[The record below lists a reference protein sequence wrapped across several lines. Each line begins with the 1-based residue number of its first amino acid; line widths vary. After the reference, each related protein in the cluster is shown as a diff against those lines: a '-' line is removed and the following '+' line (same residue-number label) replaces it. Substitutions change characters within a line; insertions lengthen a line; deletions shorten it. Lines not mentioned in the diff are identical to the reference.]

1 MKRSTLTLFALL
13 FAFGGRLF
21 SAESPSG
28 VDTAW
33 TGAASDAWADPAN
46 WSKGLPSEKGIANTV
61 IQTSPKNVAPVITTA
76 GNTSSGQVYI
86 MSGGGLI
93 IQKGGELTTG
103 GNLVTGNNGHAGLT
117 EVAGGTLHVGG
128 VILLGHN
135 GFEGGL
141 KIDSGTVSAD
151 GLSIHESG
159 AAKIILRGS
168 GKLILPNSVE
178 NLRNIRY
185 WIDNTKQI
193 AAEGSDASKE
203 YAVDVETE
211 KKSGKIVLSVW
222 SGK

>member
-46 WSKGLPSEKGIANTV
+46 WSKGLPSEKGIAN
-61 IQTSPKNVAPVITTA
+61 TTA

-185 WIDNTKQI
+185 WIDNT
-193 AAEGSDASKE
+193 
-203 YAVDVETE
+203 
-211 KKSGKIVLSVW
+211 
-222 SGK
+222 